1 MYGSKPKHLTTELGI
16 DVHFL
21 RITNI
26 FQGENLNSCKEV
38 LIQVTILL
46 NPLCFY
52 QFSKTW
58 PQTKAIGK
66 QMMSK
71 LVNNEEILS
80 VHLKKETVS
89 EQIST
94 CSIWHNALN
103 SVGLDWC
110 CCSATQLCQTLCDP
124 TDSCTPGFSVLHYLP
139 EFALLSLHYVGRGYV
154 QSEEYHET

>member
-89 EQIST
+89 EER
-94 CSIWHNALN
+94 L
-103 SVGLDWC
+103 L
-110 CCSATQLCQTLCDP
+110 
-124 TDSCTPGFSVLHYLP
+124 SVLQNFQRLWKRKNLHFFPPCYL
-139 EFALLSLHYVGRGYV
+139 FLCFSLWAICK
-154 QSEEYHET
+154 

>member
-52 QFSKTW
+52 QFSDTG
-58 PQTKAIGK
+58 PQSKAIGK
-66 QMMSK
+66 QIMSK
-71 LVNNEEILS
+71 LINNKDMLS
-80 VHLKKETVS
+80 VHLHDQPMITLLTAIRTISNLTMRGTV
-89 EQIST
+89 I
-94 CSIWHNALN
+94 
-103 SVGLDWC
+103 
-110 CCSATQLCQTLCDP
+110 
-124 TDSCTPGFSVLHYLP
+124 
-139 EFALLSLHYVGRGYV
+139 
-154 QSEEYHET
+154 